1 MLFVLKVKRGINLYI
16 NKTLIYNWVSYGIVV
31 LFLIGLFF
39 RFTNLDQKIYWYD
52 ETITSLRVSGYRQS
66 EVVQQVFNEK
76 EISVLDLQKYQQIN
90 SETTL
95 LNTVYSLAT
104 EAPQHPPLYFLIAR
118 LWTQSLGHSVGII
131 RSLSAFI
138 SLLVFPCLYWL
149 CLELF
154 KRPLV
159 GWIAIV
165 LMAVS
170 PFHVLYAQEARE
182 YSLWTVT
189 ILLSSAAL
197 LRAMRLKT
205 KLSWRIYALTVIA
218 GLYSFTFSI
227 FIIIGHGVYVLA
239 NDKFKTK
246 VARDYLRA
254 CFLGFLAFSP
264 WILIIII
271 HLLAVGNVSIWTAIN
286 LPLPA
291 LMKQWMINFS
301 SIFLDLNFSYHQNTI
316 YLTLPVLGL
325 EIYSIYL
332 ICKRSPQQIWLFV
345 LTLVGVTAI
354 ALVVSDLLWGGR
366 RSSVSRY
373 LIACY
378 LGIHL
383 AVAFAIATQIISA
396 NSVRRQLWRIIKV
409 VLISGGI
416 LSCVASSQAVAWW
429 NKYDSYDNP
438 QIARIINQAHRP
450 LVISDPG
457 VSFGYVLSLS
467 YMLNPDVRLHLLT
480 QSISEIS
487 TDATDIFLYRPS
499 QELPNQLQ
507 KNYTILPIQDSNNF
521 WRLES

>member
-1 MLFVLKVKRGINLYI
+1 M
-16 NKTLIYNWVSYGIVV
+16 

-66 EVVQQVFNEK
+66 EVVQQVFNDR
-76 EISVLDLQKYQQIN
+76 EISIQELQKYQQIN
-90 SETTL
+90 SEKSL
-95 LNTVYSLAT
+95 LNTAYSLAT
-104 EAPQHPPLYFLIAR
+104 EAPQHPPLYFFIAR
-118 LWTQSLGHSVGII
+118 FWMQRLGQSVAII

-138 SLLVFPCLYWL
+138 SLLIFPCLYWL

-154 KRPLV
+154 KTPMV
-159 GWIAIV
+159 GWVAIV

-189 ILLSSAAL
+189 ILLSSATL
-197 LRAMRLKT
+197 LRAIRLKS
-205 KLSWRIYALTVIA
+205 KLSWKMYALTVIT

-227 FIIIGHGVYVLA
+227 FIMLGHGIYVLA
-239 NDKFKTK
+239 NEKFKLTR
-246 VARDYLRA
+246 VFRDYLFS
-254 CFLGFLAFSP
+254 CFLGFVAFSP
-264 WILIIII
+264 WMLIIII
-271 HLLAVGNVSIWTAIN
+271 HLLAVGNIASWTAID
-286 LPLPA
+286 LSLPA
-291 LMKQWMINFS
+291 LIQQWMVNFS
-301 SIFLDLNFSYHQNTI
+301 SIFLDLNFSYHPNTI
-316 YLTLPVLGL
+316 YLTLPVLVL
-325 EIYSIYL
+325 ELYSIYF

-345 LTLVGVTAI
+345 LTLVGVTAL
-354 ALVVSDLLWGGR
+354 ALVLPDLLWGGR

-373 LIACY
+373 LIPCY

-396 NSVRRQLWRIIKV
+396 NSVRRQLWRIITV

-416 LSCVASSQAVAWW
+416 VSCVASSQAVAWW

-499 QELPNQLQ
+499 QELRNQLQ
-507 KNYTILPIQDSNNF
+507 KNYTILPIQDSHNF